1 MRGSGRAYSKESRPT
16 LKVIGT
22 VLLLRPTVDITF
34 MASAGHYFS

>member
-1 MRGSGRAYSKESRPT
+1 
-16 LKVIGT
+16 VIGT